1 MNRKI
6 LFLITL
12 LLLTA
17 CGKKQTI
24 RITAVNPATG
34 EPWSG
39 LRYTITKQKTG
50 AFEEKYKV
58 IEEGFLN
65 ENGKAETEVRM
76 RNASY
81 EINIEDPGNTC
92 YINNTSYTFSKN
104 NDNYDVTFE
113 MAPCAHLKLK
123 ITNVNCEGINDTMV
137 LYRKHAIADYYS
149 NNGWLHV
156 GCANWETNGYSD
168 LPMGEIYY
176 KWEVTR
182 NGTTNTFYDTLY
194 LNAGEYKTFEINY

>member
-1 MNRKI
+1 MNRKF

-50 AFEEKYKV
+50 AFEEKYK
-58 IEEGFLN
+58 IIDEGFLN
-65 ENGKAETEVRM
+65 DNGKAETEVRM

-92 YINNTSYTFSKN
+92 YVNNTSYTFSKN
-104 NDNYDVTFE
+104 NSNYDVTFE
-113 MAPCAHLKLK
+113 MVPCAYLKWDINNINCQGNTDTLRFRK
-123 ITNVNCEGINDTMV
+123 STNYGQGDAWSTK
-137 LYRKHAIADYYS
+137 RS
-149 NNGWLHV
+149 
-156 GCANWETNGYSD
+156 GCYQYLSPEYFTV
-168 LPMGEIYY
+168 PMGTTIVE
-176 KWEVTR
+176 WEVTR
-182 NGTTNTFYDTLY
+182 NGSTNTYSDTIY
-194 LNAGEYKTFEINY
+194 LNELQEYTYPIYY

>member
-1 MNRKI
+1 
-6 LFLITL
+6 
-12 LLLTA
+12 
-17 CGKKQTI
+17 
-24 RITAVNPATG
+24 
-34 EPWSG
+34 
-39 LRYTITKQKTG
+39 
-50 AFEEKYKV
+50 
-58 IEEGFLN
+58 
-65 ENGKAETEVRM
+65 
-76 RNASY
+76 
-81 EINIEDPGNTC
+81 
-92 YINNTSYTFSKN
+92 
-104 NDNYDVTFE
+104 

>member
-1 MNRKI
+1 MYRLNY
-6 LFLITL
+6 LIIIIF
-12 LLLTA
+12 LTA

-24 RITAVNPATG
+24 RIIAIDPIDG
-34 EPWSG
+34 SPWSG

-92 YINNTSYTFSKN
+92 YVNNTSYTFSKN
-104 NDNYDVTFE
+104 SQNYDFVFE
-113 MAPCAHLKLK
+113 MAPCAHLKRK
-123 ITNVNCEGINDTMV
+123 IKNINCFDMNDQISITIDNQVHSTLSNPWV
-137 LYRKHAIADYYS
+137 LDGCADYETVFSEVPYGS
-149 NNGWLHV
+149 YYTSWTVTKNGI
-156 GCANWETNGYSD
+156 TTTSD
-168 LPMGEIYY
+168 S
-176 KWEVTR
+176 
-182 NGTTNTFYDTLY
+182 TFFIQP
-194 LNAGEYKTFEINY
+194 GEYKTFEINY